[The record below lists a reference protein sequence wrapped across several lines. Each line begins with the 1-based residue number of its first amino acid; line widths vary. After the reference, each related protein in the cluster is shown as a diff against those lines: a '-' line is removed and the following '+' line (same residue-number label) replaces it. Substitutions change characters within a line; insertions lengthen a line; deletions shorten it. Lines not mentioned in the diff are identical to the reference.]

1 MFHFFGAKSFH
12 RSYLSLGL
20 GKPHQMCKLLK
31 SILFIWCCTNSVN
44 PEAKHSLHLST
55 PAHRS
60 RTRIARI
67 QPLTPIITF
76 DRILL
81 KGNSRWENIR
91 LFLLSNLR
99 IETLGWGET
108 LECLPFC
115 VRHLPLSDV
124 CGGKQ
129 GEEEQGQEGRWRVHQ
144 DQELGGLCPLL
155 LPAKKFVLISS
166 LWCNSSGLHL
176 PRSRWKL
183 QIVEQRRIVKEHLLA
198 SSNSD
203 FNSGNSINIE
213 REGGEGMG
221 REQKLHLMSES
232 GSNLDVSTT
241 WMIKEGE
248 RWKGEDVDCKM

>member
-12 RSYLSLGL
+12 RCYLSLGL

-124 CGGKQ
+124 CGGRQ

-155 LPAKKFVLISS
+155 LPVMRFVLISS
-166 LWCNSSGLHL
+166 LWCKIFWIASAPVKMEIADCWTKKISERAP
-176 PRSRWKL
+176 PRFQQQWL
-183 QIVEQRRIVKEHLLA
+183 QLWELDQHWERRRRG
-198 SSNSD
+198 D
-203 FNSGNSINIE
+203 G
-213 REGGEGMG
+213 
-221 REQKLHLMSES
+221 
-232 GSNLDVSTT
+232 
-241 WMIKEGE
+241 
-248 RWKGEDVDCKM
+248 KGAEVAPDEWVRFQFRCQYDMDD